1 MANFLQNILG
11 FVGTFNLQLVILLFL
26 LCASGEVWFIA
37 VPYLLETVWLLASY
51 NTAAGIMFPWQLAA
65 LWAIAVLG
73 REAGVL
79 ALSTVSHIG
88 SLPLKRFYQKRIAA
102 RLKNTAGREGRLS
115 KIISRMDSG
124 ISPFTVA
131 AGRLFGLGTL
141 LTITLGVRGKRKAL
155 FAGVLLS
162 SLVFDGIFILM
173 GAVVGARTI
182 VKPTDMVVY
191 SVIGLTVLYLVIF
204 AVRQV
209 SRLIKSRLSGRAD
222 KPTDSGHKETG

>member
-1 MANFLQNILG
+1 MRGEFPSAYTRFRGDLQPAAGSLT
-11 FVGTFNLQLVILLFL
+11 VL
-26 LCASGEVWFIA
+26 LCAIGEVWFIA

-88 SLPLKRFYQKRIAA
+88 SVPLKRLYQKRIAA
-102 RLKNTAGREGRLS
+102 RLKNTAGQKAAVEDYRQ
-115 KIISRMDSG
+115 SG
-124 ISPFTVA
+124 LRNFAVYRG

-173 GAVVGARTI
+173 GAVVG
-182 VKPTDMVVY
+182 PE
-191 SVIGLTVLYLVIF
+191 
-204 AVRQV
+204 QW
-209 SRLIKSRLSGRAD
+209 
-222 KPTDSGHKETG
+222 